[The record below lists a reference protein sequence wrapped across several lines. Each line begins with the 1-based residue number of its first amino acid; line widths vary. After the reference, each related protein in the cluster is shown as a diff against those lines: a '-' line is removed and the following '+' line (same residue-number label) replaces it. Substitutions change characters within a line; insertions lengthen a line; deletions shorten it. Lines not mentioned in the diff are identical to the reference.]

1 MSSDRIDVV
10 NEMITVIIGGVT
22 YSLFLSDIQAHKDC
36 YFANAIKD
44 VWNNSNQPVNIDRD
58 GKLFQHVYAYLYNCR
73 NKLPFVATGSLAL
86 LVSVR
91 VEADYYNFPELVAL
105 YDKACQKELH
115 RWCERLPLSVMCDAY
130 ALASYSDGPLSDL
143 EELVKTEVYP
153 DCLSGTLEPIH
164 NEPSV
169 LDNAKAVA
177 KCHKSPAVLEPNVGK
192 NVFQV
197 NYIANYEDFLYD
209 LSEALPV
216 LPGVPCVLT
225 DWHVFGISEEGYL
238 RSNPIGAHCPNR
250 VGTIVYILNSPYTG
264 GMITVT
270 RNGVSK
276 SITKPG
282 EYITYH
288 CDYARDISTVTSGT
302 LLFAEFVV
310 ERHLAAGDP
319 YGGLLRP
326 RLSPYQ
332 TLPDPH
338 VLLHAVQKELNDA
351 NSSGHRASVVLC
363 LSMLYPIVE
372 FDPTSLS
379 LETDPDVLT
388 DRDAVL
394 YQSIKDAFEVALVV
408 VCVQR
413 YADIASGC
421 ILASPVTASTSV
433 GTRTKII
440 APFHNFCEPFT
451 MKDHANQSSEQYTT
465 LYTAMYIT
473 AK

>member
-1 MSSDRIDVV
+1 MSSDRTYVV

-153 DCLSGTLEPIH
+153 DCLSGALEPIPS
-164 NEPSV
+164 EPSV
-169 LDNAKAVA
+169 LENAKAVA
-177 KCHKSPAVLEPNVGK
+177 KCNKSPAVLEPNVGK

-225 DWHVFGISEEGYL
+225 DWHVFGINEEGYL

-250 VGTIVYILNSPYTG
+250 IGTVMYILRSTYTG
-264 GMITVT
+264 GTITAA

-282 EYITYH
+282 EYIIYTSEYT
-288 CDYARDISTVTSGT
+288 REISTVTSGI

-310 ERHLAAGDP
+310 ER
-319 YGGLLRP
+319 YNETGGPFSYLLRP
-326 RLSPYQ
+326 RLTPYQ

-338 VLLHAVQKELNDA
+338 VLLHAVQKELDDA
-351 NSSGHRASVVLC
+351 NSSGHSASVVLC
-363 LSMLYPIVE
+363 LSTLYPITE
-372 FDPTSLS
+372 YDPTSLS
-379 LETDPDVLT
+379 LETDPDILT

-394 YQSIKDAFEVALVV
+394 YEYIKEAFEVTLVV

-421 ILASPVTASTSV
+421 ILASPITVSTSV

-440 APFHNFCEPFT
+440 APFHNFREPFT